1 MIAHV
6 VSVTCTSHLP
16 VLFLLLYFTFFLILS
31 LLQVTTHSHLLS
43 SIEMEELRNKLNF
56 SSEQVKWFL
65 LQEFDTEMDFSNK
78 IK

>member
-1 MIAHV
+1 MKSYSII
-6 VSVTCTSHLP
+6 TCVSHL
-16 VLFLLLYFTFFLILS
+16 VTVLYFTVFLILF

-43 SIEMEELRNKLNF
+43 STEIEELRNELNF
-56 SSEQVKWFL
+56 SPEQVKWYL